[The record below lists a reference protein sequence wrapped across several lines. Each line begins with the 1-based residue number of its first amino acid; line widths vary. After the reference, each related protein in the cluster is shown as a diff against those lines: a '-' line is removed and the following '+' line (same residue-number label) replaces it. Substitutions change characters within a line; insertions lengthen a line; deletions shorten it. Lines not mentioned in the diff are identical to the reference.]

1 MRRREFVTLLGGAV
15 VWPFGVN
22 AQQALPVVGFLSSRS
37 PEESAHL
44 VEAFRVNRRVSVIAA
59 VGGDPSNKAAKQAT
73 ATIPIVFATGSDPV
87 QLGLVESF
95 NRPGG
100 NATGVTTST
109 NLMEPKR

>member
-1 MRRREFVTLLGGAV
+1 MATTTL
-15 VWPFGVN
+15 P
-22 AQQALPVVGFLSSRS
+22 ALAAEL
-37 PEESAHL
+37 
-44 VEAFRVNRRVSVIAA
+44 VNRRVSVIAA

-73 ATIPIVFATGSDPV
+73 ATIPIVFATGTDPV

-109 NLMEPKR
+109 NLMEPKRLGLLRELAPGVSAEMIEVWKLIKSLR